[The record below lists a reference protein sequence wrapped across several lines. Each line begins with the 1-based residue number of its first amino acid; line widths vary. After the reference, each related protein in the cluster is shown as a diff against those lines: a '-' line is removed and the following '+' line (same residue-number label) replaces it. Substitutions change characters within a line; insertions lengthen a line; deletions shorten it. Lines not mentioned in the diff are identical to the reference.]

1 MPSLSYAVKDGELVQ
16 SADNLSWARDLDAQM
31 PKGVVYVYRSFDGAS
46 PWRELQRAT
55 QHCGLSRTSAQLF
68 FLMIRRPPRSTLFPY
83 TTLFRSQAVVRTL

>member
-55 QHCGLSRTSAQLF
+55 QHCGLSRTSAQLLPITF
-68 FLMIRRPPRSTLFPY
+68 EQLPE
-83 TTLFRSQAVVRTL
+83 VVRVAFMLVD

>member
-55 QHCGLSRTSAQLF
+55 QHCGLSRTSAQLLPITF
-68 FLMIRRPPRSTLFPY
+68 EQLPE
-83 TTLFRSQAVVRTL
+83 VVRLAFMLVD

>member
-1 MPSLSYAVKDGELVQ
+1 MPSLSYAVKDGELIQ

-55 QHCGLSRTSAQLF
+55 QHYGMSRTSAQLLPITF
-68 FLMIRRPPRSTLFPY
+68 EQLPE
-83 TTLFRSQAVVRTL
+83 VVRLAFMLVD